1 MKWFVH
7 FIPWG
12 QGLYEP
18 WRVGRN
24 LVGKYILLTR
34 VLVILCLHGEE
45 FPVLYHVTNCAP
57 KQAWR

>member
-7 FIPWG
+7 FIPRG

-24 LVGKYILLTR
+24 LVDKYILLTG
-34 VLVILCLHGEE
+34 VLVMLCLHGEE
-45 FPVLYHVTNCAP
+45 FPVLCRVTDY
-57 KQAWR
+57 R